1 MLAPPSLSIGVQN
14 SPFIGI
20 QNLHAETHER
30 LQKMTPEQR
39 ATLHDNAR
47 KRIDNG
53 GREIIELF
61 ESSGLPLSSGGMR
74 LSDPVYQRMEEIV
87 WSSEGKRLL
96 LQRPRPGCQH
106 WPGSSRSLLRILA
119 TAIIRTTTEPKV
131 RVGSWENSCVF
142 SSRTCRSRGHACR
155 IGGESSSTVEI
166 KETLNPLAATAP
178 LS

>member
-87 WSSEGKRLL
+87 WSSEGKKAAVAAPAAGLPALAGVEPLIVADLGDRYHPHNDGTKSAGGIVGELMRFLL
-96 LQRPRPGCQH
+96 TNLPV
-106 WPGSSRSLLRILA
+106 
-119 TAIIRTTTEPKV
+119 T
-131 RVGSWENSCVF
+131 
-142 SSRTCRSRGHACR
+142 RTC
-155 IGGESSSTVEI
+155 
-166 KETLNPLAATAP
+166 L
-178 LS
+178 